1 MIPFMKLPFLNR
13 DEEQRRLRGV
23 LAAPGGE
30 LAVVYGRRRCGKSTL
45 IQNVLGGDD
54 IYFLADQREA
64 PLQIQALAQVVER
77 VFPGFSSAH
86 YPTWDA
92 LLKGLRGRATN
103 RLNLILDEF
112 PYLARNA
119 PELPS
124 LLQGYLDSQGKKNIN
139 ILLCGSSQRMMQG
152 LVLDRTAPLY
162 GRAREILR
170 IEPLGAGW
178 IPDALD
184 LHDDE
189 AIEAYA
195 LWGGVPRYWELAQ
208 PHGGGL
214 AAARELILDCKG
226 VLHEEPPRLLLD
238 ELRTTGQAFSL
249 LSLIG
254 GGCHRLSE
262 IAGRMGKPAGSLS
275 RPLGNLVELGYV
287 RREVPFGENPRSSKR
302 TLYSLKDPFL
312 QFYFHFVQPNQSV
325 LEMGITE
332 PVEALLRTDFSAH
345 TAGIWED
352 LARHSVPFLNVG
364 GLQWGIATRWWGTGA
379 NGSAQ
384 EFDVVAESLDGRNVL
399 VGEVKWQANDSQA
412 ERHAADLRHRISNAP
427 FIRGRS
433 VVPALWLRR
442 SGTTQPTIETILP
455 DDVLHALR

>member
-1 MIPFMKLPFLNR
+1 
-13 DEEQRRLRGV
+13 
-23 LAAPGGE
+23 
-30 LAVVYGRRRCGKSTL
+30 
-45 IQNVLGGDD
+45 
-54 IYFLADQREA
+54 
-64 PLQIQALAQVVER
+64 
-77 VFPGFSSAH
+77 
-86 YPTWDA
+86 
-92 LLKGLRGRATN
+92 
-103 RLNLILDEF
+103 
-112 PYLARNA
+112 
-119 PELPS
+119 
-124 LLQGYLDSQGKKNIN
+124 
-139 ILLCGSSQRMMQG
+139 
-152 LVLDRTAPLY
+152 
-162 GRAREILR
+162 
-170 IEPLGAGW
+170 
-178 IPDALD
+178 
-184 LHDDE
+184 
-189 AIEAYA
+189 
-195 LWGGVPRYWELAQ
+195 
-208 PHGGGL
+208 
-214 AAARELILDCKG
+214 
-226 VLHEEPPRLLLD
+226 
-238 ELRTTGQAFSL
+238 
-249 LSLIG
+249 
-254 GGCHRLSE
+254 
-262 IAGRMGKPAGSLS
+262 MGKPAGSLS